1 MNIFYTMEITLLK
14 TQWMHFKI
22 HIEFIDIVGQLKSFV
37 NLFMTCYF
45 KISFKFFT
53 FRIYK
58 IKFLINYLINFKIM
72 FSFVALNKISKKKTY
87 VQVWIS

>member
-1 MNIFYTMEITLLK
+1 
-14 TQWMHFKI
+14 MHFKI

-45 KISFKFFT
+45 NISFKFFS

-58 IKFLINYLINFKIM
+58 INFLINYLINFKIM

-87 VQVWIS
+87 VQV